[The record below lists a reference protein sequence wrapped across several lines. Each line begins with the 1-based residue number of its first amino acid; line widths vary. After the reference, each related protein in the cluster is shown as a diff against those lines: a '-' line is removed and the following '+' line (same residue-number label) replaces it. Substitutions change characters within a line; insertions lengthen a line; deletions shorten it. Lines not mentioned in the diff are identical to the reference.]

1 MLLLFTAQV
10 MGGLRTYV
18 CHCAGEIFMTADSHC
33 HDGDAHDHS
42 SAPTDCLPCCE
53 DASHSHTALS
63 ADFAVP
69 GTLNSSSG
77 LAATSW
83 VMLPSSLEKER
94 SSRVLLSSAMRAFK
108 TTGRP
113 PGLPASARHRHT
125 LAMLI

>member
-33 HDGDAHDHS
+33 HEGNAHCHS
-42 SAPTDCLPCCE
+42 SEHSDHLPCCE

-63 ADFAVP
+63 ADFAIP

-77 LAATSW
+77 PAAASW

-94 SSRVLLSSAMRAFK
+94 YSRIHLSSAVGAFK
-108 TTGRP
+108 TSGRP